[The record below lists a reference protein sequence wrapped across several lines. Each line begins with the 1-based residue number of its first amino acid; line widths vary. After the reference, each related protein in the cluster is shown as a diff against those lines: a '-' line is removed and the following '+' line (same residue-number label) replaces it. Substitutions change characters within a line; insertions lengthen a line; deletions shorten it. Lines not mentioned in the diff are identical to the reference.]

1 MSKGP
6 SVISMVKVHDD
17 VGEQWYYAGT
27 DQTITAMEM
36 ALERGHESESV
47 EVKQIPNKF
56 GIQFGEWRQA
66 AP

>member
-6 SVISMVKVHDD
+6 KVISMVKIHDA

-27 DQTITAMEM
+27 DQTVTAIEM
-36 ALERGHESESV
+36 ALGRGHESENLTI
-47 EVKQIPNKF
+47 KQIPNKF

-66 AP
+66 VP